1 METGTRRHSFVF
13 PSLPALSCVVKSFP
27 SLKIRYILNPRSG
40 RAARVRATVET
51 FAAGR
56 GESVAPTA
64 RPRHATELARAAIA
78 EGCDAVVAVG
88 GDGTMNEVAAA
99 LVGTP
104 VALGLV
110 PCGSGNGLAR
120 HLGCYGSVAHA
131 LAVIAAGRTRR
142 IDTGLAAGH
151 PFFCAA
157 GLGFEAEVAHRF
169 NLLTNRGFLR
179 YLTTSLRA
187 FREFAPL
194 RCEVVHAGGTA
205 TLAAFTL
212 AVANTDQYGNNARI
226 APGARCDDGLLNLT
240 AVPPLHA
247 VNLLPL
253 AVQLFA
259 GTLGRNPAVARFAGP
274 AFTVRTGAPGQLH
287 TDGEVHDVGPEIE
300 FRIRPA
306 SLLVLAPPPAATEI

>member
-1 METGTRRHSFVF
+1 
-13 PSLPALSCVVKSFP
+13 VVKSFP

-40 RAARVRATVET
+40 RALHARVAVER
-51 FAAGR
+51 FAAAR
-56 GESVAPTA
+56 GESVAATTG
-64 RPRHATELARAAIA
+64 PRHATALAQAAIA
-78 EGCDAVVAVG
+78 DGCDAVVAVG
-88 GDGTMNEVAAA
+88 GDGTMNEVATA
-99 LVGTP
+99 LVGTGT
-104 VALGLV
+104 ALGLV

-142 IDTGLAAGH
+142 IDTGLAAGN

-157 GLGFEAEVAHRF
+157 GLGFEAEVADRF
-169 NLLTNRGFLR
+169 NRLTSRGFLR

-187 FREFAPL
+187 FREFQPL
-194 RCEVVHAGGTA
+194 ACTLTYADGT
-205 TLAAFTL
+205 TSLAAFTV

-226 APGARCDDGLLNLT
+226 APGARCDDGRINLT

-247 VNLLPL
+247 LNLLPL

-259 GTLGRNPAVARFAGP
+259 GTLGRNPRVARFEGT
-274 AFTVRTGAPGQLH
+274 AFTVCTGKPGRLH

-300 FRIRPA
+300 FRVRPA
-306 SLLVLAPPPAATEI
+306 SLLVLAPPEV